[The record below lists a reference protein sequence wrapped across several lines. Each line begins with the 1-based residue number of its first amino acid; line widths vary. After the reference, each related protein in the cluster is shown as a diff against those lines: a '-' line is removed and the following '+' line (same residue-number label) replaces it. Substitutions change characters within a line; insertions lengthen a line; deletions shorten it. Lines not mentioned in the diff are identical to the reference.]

1 MSPRLHTPIPFDA
14 HISDLVTG
22 FSIPSI
28 VFTMLILGA
37 YAWTAWNPVSR
48 PHLNRV
54 SFRLLVYALV
64 ANLAYGVGMI
74 GGMNLKAGAA
84 CNGIV
89 FLQNMCLTF
98 AGVMFFS
105 MALNLQLVLVHGVN
119 GQKMEKYYV
128 LGAVLLTLA
137 CNVPPYAVGAF
148 GFWEFNQTCWFNSPT
163 STVQLRWFVGTQAFW
178 LILMAT
184 CEVISF
190 FSIVGFMIFRHR
202 VRSVM
207 SESTLSTLSQPP
219 LPKPPILL
227 YRKMILRIG
236 LYPLV
241 SCFLNISGAML
252 DLHIILYPT
261 WTETNWRLAIV
272 DLLIYVLRPLVYAT
286 LAATDPSF
294 LRALHALRP
303 RSEPQSD
310 PADPTRIHVT
320 LSDNTWFSGAT
331 TSMGTESSL
340 QSKEEGSATVGEGS
354 LLEFTCQI

>member
-22 FSIPSI
+22 FAIPSI

-37 YAWTAWNPVSR
+37 YAWTAWSPVSR

-54 SFRLLVYALV
+54 SFRLLGYALV

-74 GGMNLKAGAA
+74 SGMKLKAGAA

-89 FLQNMCLTF
+89 FLQNICLMF

-148 GFWEFNQTCWFNSPT
+148 GFVFLET
-163 STVQLRWFVGTQAFW
+163 SISESRFMTLSWFVGTQAFW

-184 CEVISF
+184 CEVVSF

-207 SESTLSTLSQPP
+207 SKSTLSTLSQPP

-241 SCFLNISGAML
+241 SCFFNISGAML
-252 DLHIILYPT
+252 DLHIILDPT

-272 DLLIYVLRPLVYAT
+272 GESRFKRIST
-286 LAATDPSF
+286 LFKST
-294 LRALHALRP
+294 
-303 RSEPQSD
+303 
-310 PADPTRIHVT
+310 
-320 LSDNTWFSGAT
+320 
-331 TSMGTESSL
+331 
-340 QSKEEGSATVGEGS
+340 
-354 LLEFTCQI
+354 QIC